1 MRLARPLRRAFAVA
15 PEVGVSVPATPDES
29 TLARLATSENERAI
43 LALNVKTLGYELA
56 RTRTFEVLHRV
67 DTSDEPRHHGLA
79 CGMATQAEVESPWFV
94 HWCDAM
100 RCQPLYHRKLW
111 ELASVA
117 QVLFEHGKL
126 AEGSHG
132 IGFGCGDEPLASL
145 FASCRTQ
152 VVISDLE
159 SGAAAERGWV
169 DTGQHAGSLNQAFK
183 PDICGR
189 ADFDAYVSHR
199 TIDMTDIPRDLDSAY
214 DFCWSVCAME
224 HLGDIESGLRFVER
238 SLDVLRPGGVAVH
251 TTEFNHLDHEPNV
264 VTGPTVYYRRAD
276 IERLAD
282 SVAARGARLLGPD
295 FTIGAGVLDRYV
307 DVPPFQ
313 LGEGLM
319 HAEPFLP
326 ALQLAH
332 LKVALDGIPCTCYRI
347 IVVKDA

>member
-1 MRLARPLRRAFAVA
+1 
-15 PEVGVSVPATPDES
+15 
-29 TLARLATSENERAI
+29 
-43 LALNVKTLGYELA
+43 
-56 RTRTFEVLHRV
+56 
-67 DTSDEPRHHGLA
+67 
-79 CGMATQAEVESPWFV
+79 MATQADVESPWFV

-111 ELASVA
+111 ELASVV

-132 IGFGCGDEPLASL
+132 IGFGCGEEPLASL
-145 FASCRTQ
+145 FASLRAT

-159 SGAAAERGWV
+159 GGAAAERGWV
-169 DTGQHAGSLNQAFK
+169 DTGQHAGSLAQAFK
-183 PDICGR
+183 PDICDR
-189 ADFDAYVSHR
+189 VDFDAYVSHR
-199 TIDMTDIPRDLDSAY
+199 TIDMTDIPRDLDGAY

-224 HLGDIESGLRFVER
+224 HLGDIESGLNFVER

-251 TTEFNHLDHEPNV
+251 TTEFNHLGHEPNV
-264 VTGPTVYYRRAD
+264 VTGPTVYYREAD
-276 IERLAD
+276 IRRLAEHL
-282 SVAARGARLLGPD
+282 SGRGARLLGPD
-295 FTIGAGVLDRYV
+295 FSIGDGVLDRYV

-319 HAEPFLP
+319 HAEPFGA

-347 IVVKDA
+347 VIVKDP